1 MKTVEE
7 YRKEA
12 MENFKAGYNCAQAVL
27 ITFAEELGMDKD
39 TASRLSLSFG
49 AGMGGLREVCGAC
62 SAMFMCAGLKYGI
75 SDMTAP
81 DALAKKKEHYL
92 RIQKMAAQF
101 AEKSG
106 GSIICRE
113 LLGLAPKKAPVEADS
128 NIAAAHTADYLK
140 KRPCIELVGD
150 AAEIFASMLQ
160 ST

>member
-1 MKTVEE
+1 
-7 YRKEA
+7 
-12 MENFKAGYNCAQAVL
+12 
-27 ITFAEELGMDKD
+27 
-39 TASRLSLSFG
+39 
-49 AGMGGLREVCGAC
+49 
-62 SAMFMCAGLKYGI
+62 MFMCAGLKFGI

-81 DALAKKKEHYL
+81 DALAKKKEHYQ

-101 AEKSG
+101 AERSG

-113 LLGLAPKKAPVEADS
+113 LLGLAPKKAPVEADA
-128 NIAAAHTADYLK
+128 NIAQPHTTEYLK

>member
-12 MENFKAGYNCAQAVL
+12 MENFRSGYNCAQAVL
-27 ITFAEELGMDKD
+27 VT
-39 TASRLSLSFG
+39 
-49 AGMGGLREVCGAC
+49 
-62 SAMFMCAGLKYGI
+62 
-75 SDMTAP
+75 
-81 DALAKKKEHYL
+81 
-92 RIQKMAAQF
+92 F

-113 LLGLAPKKAPVEADS
+113 LLGLAPKKAPVEADA
-128 NIAAAHTADYLK
+128 NIAQPHNSEYLK
-140 KRPCIELVGD
+140 KRPCIDLVGD

>member
-1 MKTVEE
+1 MKTPEE

-12 MENFKAGYNCAQAVL
+12 MANFKAGYNCAQAVL
-27 ITFAEELGMDKD
+27 VTFAEELGMDRE

-49 AGMGGLREVCGAC
+49 AGMGGLREVCGAA
-62 SAMFMCAGLKYGI
+62 SGMFMCAGLKFGI

-81 DALAKKKEHYL
+81 DALAKKKEHYQ
-92 RIQKMAAQF
+92 RIQAR
-101 AEKSG
+101 SG

-113 LLGLAPKKAPVEADS
+113 LLGLAPKKAPVEADA
-128 NIAAAHTADYLK
+128 NCAAPRTAEYLK